1 MKGKIEII
9 VSDLHG
15 SVFREGAWSID
26 VSIVLQDKTVPLFL

>member
-9 VSDLHG
+9 VSDLHR
-15 SVFREGAWSID
+15 SVFCEGAWSID